1 MSMDVQKREK
11 ILDLIGGIDSLPTLP
26 HVASQIMEAA
36 MSSGSSIRNI
46 AEILSKDPALA
57 SKVLKV
63 ANSAFYGLKQQ
74 VNSLEL
80 ALVVLGMHEINH
92 LVLSVSVF
100 SAFSDKND
108 ETDFSREKFWE
119 HSAACGHFA
128 RILCKKLKETT
139 LGGEAFVGGLLHDI
153 GKIVL
158 DEFNHDKF
166 MLIVKRA
173 AEEET
178 GVYEIE
184 MDELGFSHADI
195 GAVLAEKWNLP
206 PSVVDVIHN
215 HHQPINAEAS
225 PFVVAVVRIA
235 DLFCKA
241 KDIGFGGDRKPF
253 VMEEDLSWQ
262 IIQKTKPELKNLDI
276 EKLTYELDDEID
288 KVKEFVAINRGK

>member
-1 MSMDVQKREK
+1 MDTQVRER
-11 ILDLIGGIDSLPTLP
+11 ILELIGGIDSLPTLP
-26 HVASQIMEAA
+26 HVASQIMDMA

-46 AEILSKDPALA
+46 AEILSKDPSLA

-100 SAFSDKND
+100 SAFADKED
-108 ETDFSREKFWE
+108 KTGFSREKFWE

-158 DEFNHDKF
+158 DEFSHDTFIGILQEAQEKN
-166 MLIVKRA
+166 
-173 AEEET
+173 T

-184 MDELGFSHADI
+184 TEKLGFSHADI

-206 PSVVDVIHN
+206 PSVVDVIQN
-215 HHQPINAEAS
+215 HHEPLNATNS
-225 PFVVAVVRIA
+225 PFLVAVVRIA

-241 KDIGFGGDRKPF
+241 KEIGFGCDRKPF
-253 VMEEDLSWQ
+253 ILEEDISWE

-276 EKLTYELDDEID
+276 EKFTYELDDEVE
-288 KVKEFVAINRGK
+288 KVKEFVSINRGR